1 MVHHHIHIRTLNDFA
16 VETRQSDFAVETR
29 QSDFAV
35 EARQSDFAVEIRQS
49 DFAVEIRQSHVVVTA
64 TIPVGTGIRRHL
76 DARTMTTGLVTGTDL
91 PLRIDA
97 GDFIIFGIC
106 LLQGTCKTT
115 ELFWAPK
122 PRSQTLKSENAI

>member
-1 MVHHHIHIRTLNDFA
+1 MVHHHIHIRTLN
-16 VETRQSDFAVETR
+16 DFAVETR

>member
-16 VETRQSDFAVETR
+16 VQTR

-35 EARQSDFAVEIRQS
+35 EARQSGFAVEIRQS

-76 DARTMTTGLVTGTDL
+76 DARTMTTGIVTGTDL

-106 LLQGTCKTT
+106 LMQGALVKQPN
-115 ELFWAPK
+115 FFGHPNQSPNPQK
-122 PRSQTLKSENAI
+122 